1 MRFTAAKIPLSLFS
15 EGLMTIFWMPDTLL
29 RKHIEVLT
37 LNNLIILM
45 RMFLKINLEHTIMSV
60 CTDNKQYTLFTFWD
74 ISWKQHITSKQRV
87 HAQEES
93 PVHPGRSIWA
103 FCRRCGF
110 DGFIRLLTLTLAGA
124 VDSQMWSGW
133 DENQHLQI
141 WDDDPQSGKGEV
153 TFPGRGWEP
162 APKWR
167 SSIKSGSSRVRGGW
181 KGRSTG
187 GSELSWM
194 RKISITGWAWFP
206 PSPMVMICGLR
217 PKEQDHGFK
226 WPKLIFFASRGASWG
241 GWGIGLGC
249 LVDAPLMRCSRHN
262 PMGRDI

>member
-93 PVHPGRSIWA
+93 PVHPGRSIGLMAPELHLSFLPAMWFWWLHQA
-103 FCRRCGF
+103 ADFNSC
-110 DGFIRLLTLTLAGA
+110 
-124 VDSQMWSGW
+124 WSGW
-133 DENQHLQI
+133 QPNVKRLRWESAPSNLR
-141 WDDDPQSGKGEV
+141 WWSSVGKGWGDLSRSGMRTCPQVEELNQV
-153 TFPGRGWEP
+153 GVFTSEGRMEREIYRWIGAELNEEDLDYWLSLVPTLTYGHDLWVETERT
-162 APKWR
+162 R
-167 SSIKSGSSRVRGGW
+167 SRFQV
-181 KGRSTG
+181 
-187 GSELSWM
+187 
-194 RKISITGWAWFP
+194 A
-206 PSPMVMICGLR
+206 
-217 PKEQDHGFK
+217 
-226 WPKLIFFASRGASWG
+226 
-241 GWGIGLGC
+241 
-249 LVDAPLMRCSRHN
+249 
-262 PMGRDI
+262 